1 MKTDNAIQIK
11 SYAFALKIVRTYQFL
26 IEEKKEFV
34 LSKQLLKSGTS
45 IGANTEEALG
55 GQTDKDFYT
64 KFSIVY
70 KEAREILYWIRSL
83 RDSNI
88 LNEGQ
93 SESLI
98 MDCEEILKIVGS
110 ITKTLK
116 SKIYQ
121 NGIPNS

>member
-1 MKTDNAIQIK
+1 MKTDNVIQTK
-11 SYAFALKIVRTYQFL
+11 SYAFALKIVKTYQYL

-34 LSKQLLKSGTS
+34 LSRQLLKSGTS

-64 KFSIVY
+64 KFNIVY
-70 KEAREILYWIRSL
+70 KEARETHYWLRLL

-88 LNEGQ
+88 LNKEQ
-93 SESLI
+93 TDSLLK
-98 MDCEEILKIVGS
+98 DCDEILKIVGS

-116 SKIYQ
+116 SKLY
-121 NGIPNS
+121 

>member
-1 MKTDNAIQIK
+1 MKSDNVIQTK
-11 SYAFALKIVRTYQFL
+11 SYAFALNIVKIYQFL
-26 IEEKKEFV
+26 VEEKKEFV

-64 KFSIVY
+64 KFNIVY
-70 KEAREILYWIRSL
+70 KEARETHFWLRLL

-88 LNEGQ
+88 LSGEQ
-93 SESLI
+93 ADSLLK
-98 MDCEEILKIVGS
+98 DCEEILKIVGS

-116 SKIYQ
+116 SKLY
-121 NGIPNS
+121 PNNNS

>member
-70 KEAREILYWIRSL
+70 KEARETLYWIRLL

>member
-1 MKTDNAIQIK
+1 MKSDNVIQTK
-11 SYAFALKIVRTYQFL
+11 SYAFALNIVKIYQFL
-26 IEEKKEFV
+26 VEEKKEFV

-64 KFSIVY
+64 KFNIVY
-70 KEAREILYWIRSL
+70 KEARETHFWLRLL

-88 LNEGQ
+88 LSGEQ
-93 SESLI
+93 ADSLLK
-98 MDCEEILKIVGS
+98 DCEEILRIVGS

-116 SKIYQ
+116 SKLY
-121 NGIPNS
+121 PNNNS

>member
-1 MKTDNAIQIK
+1 MKSDNVIQTK
-11 SYAFALKIVRTYQFL
+11 SYAFALKIVKIYQFL

-64 KFSIVY
+64 KFNIVY
-70 KEAREILYWIRSL
+70 KEARETHFWLRLL

-88 LNEGQ
+88 LSGEQ
-93 SESLI
+93 ADSLLK
-98 MDCEEILKIVGS
+98 DCEEILKIVGS

-116 SKIYQ
+116 SKLY
-121 NGIPNS
+121 PNNNS

>member
-1 MKTDNAIQIK
+1 MKSDNVIQTK
-11 SYAFALKIVRTYQFL
+11 SYAFALNIVKIYQFL
-26 IEEKKEFV
+26 VEEKKEFV

-64 KFSIVY
+64 KFNIVY
-70 KEAREILYWIRSL
+70 KEARETHFWLRLL

-88 LNEGQ
+88 LSGEQ
-93 SESLI
+93 ADSLLK
-98 MDCEEILKIVGS
+98 DFEEILKIVGS

-116 SKIYQ
+116 SKLY
-121 NGIPNS
+121 PNNNS

>member
-1 MKTDNAIQIK
+1 MKSDNVIQTK
-11 SYAFALKIVRTYQFL
+11 SYAFALNIVKIYQFL
-26 IEEKKEFV
+26 VEEKKEFV

-64 KFSIVY
+64 KFNIVY
-70 KEAREILYWIRSL
+70 KEARETHFWLRLL

-88 LNEGQ
+88 LSGEQ
-93 SESLI
+93 ADSLLK
-98 MDCEEILKIVGS
+98 DCDEILKIVGS

-116 SKIYQ
+116 SKLY
-121 NGIPNS
+121 PNNNS

>member
-1 MKTDNAIQIK
+1 MKSDNVIQTK
-11 SYAFALKIVRTYQFL
+11 SYAFALKIVKIYQFL
-26 IEEKKEFV
+26 VEEKKEFV

-64 KFSIVY
+64 KFNIVY
-70 KEAREILYWIRSL
+70 KEARETHFWLRLL

-88 LNEGQ
+88 LSGEQ
-93 SESLI
+93 ADSLLK
-98 MDCEEILKIVGS
+98 DCEEILRIVGS

-116 SKIYQ
+116 SKLY
-121 NGIPNS
+121 PNNNS

>member
-1 MKTDNAIQIK
+1 MKSDNVIQIK
-11 SYAFALKIVRTYQFL
+11 SYAFALKIVKIYQFL

-45 IGANTEEALG
+45 IVANTEEALG

-64 KFSIVY
+64 KFNIVY
-70 KEAREILYWIRSL
+70 KEARETHYWLRLL

-88 LNEGQ
+88 LNKEQ
-93 SESLI
+93 TDSLLK
-98 MDCEEILKIVGS
+98 DCDEILKIVGS

-116 SKIYQ
+116 SKLY
-121 NGIPNS
+121 PNNNS

>member
-1 MKTDNAIQIK
+1 MKSDNVIQIK
-11 SYAFALKIVRTYQFL
+11 SYAFALKIVKIYQFL

-34 LSKQLLKSGTS
+34 LSKQLLKSGIS

-64 KFSIVY
+64 KFNIVY
-70 KEAREILYWIRSL
+70 KEARETHFWLRLL

-88 LNEGQ
+88 LSGEQ
-93 SESLI
+93 ADSLLK
-98 MDCEEILKIVGS
+98 DCEEILRIVGS

-116 SKIYQ
+116 SKLY
-121 NGIPNS
+121 PNNNS